1 MSERV
6 VLVGYGPVGARLIE
20 GLLPAVRD
28 GRIDLT
34 VVGAETH
41 DVYNR
46 VLLAEYAVGR
56 ADRDGL
62 DMGDR
67 LVAEEA
73 GVTFVLGMTVVGVDR
88 DRRVV
93 RLNDGIRLPYDRLVL
108 ATGAR
113 ANVPTLA
120 GLEKAQRHRAT
131 RPGVPDELDRGS
143 APLPRGVVALRD
155 LTDAEHVRA
164 AVSAGQRIVVLGAG
178 VLGMELALAAAEAGA
193 EVVVAYHSAAP
204 MNRTLDENGGR
215 VLAAAATAV
224 GVEMMHHAR
233 AESIVQRYDDHGQA
247 WFDGL
252 VCADGKVLAGDLLV
266 LSCGVAARTEVASL
280 AGLATSAGVLVDGAS
295 RSWTD
300 PNVFAIGDCA
310 HVADPAQ
317 ADADGRVPGGPSG
330 LIGPGWRQAD
340 RLAALLSAGAS
351 GSGSGGSG
359 AASAGAVL
367 AVSGS
372 GGVSAGAALA
382 ASSSGGAPAGAALAA
397 SSSGGAPAGAA
408 FAASGSGGASAGAVA
423 SAAPVPAERPGVVML
438 KAEGID
444 VVAGGAVDADPFSHA
459 PECHGPQ
466 VTLWADPARG
476 AYVKLVTVDGVLTG
490 FVSVGMPRT
499 GAELTL
505 LFERGSELPADR
517 SSLLRLDAPDAGMS
531 VVADPFA
538 ADATVCWCNGV
549 SAGAIREA
557 VAAGEPTVACVKAS
571 TRAGTGAEAAS
582 AASPSCWRGRPCPRN
597 GGEPARPCPRGGGRA
612 RGTVT
617 AWRGPCP
624 RGRARVAGPAPATR
638 AELRKNPL
646 RHGPT
651 PTRRLDHPGFSGVTL
666 AFTAA
671 RRGTSPPC
679 ATRTNRGRSTVREC
693 LRSRTSWPSSP
704 RRLSSSSSRVRACCS
719 SSDAPSLSA
728 AVRAYSAS
736 SATRSAPFLPSSRSP
751 SESARSSPR
760 RSSRSPCSR
769 SSARSTSYGSASRR
783 SAIATRM
790 SPGQSR
796 HRRRRG
802 PSCARASWW
811 D

>member
-20 GLLPAVRD
+20 GLLPAVRE

-56 ADRDGL
+56 MERESL
-62 DMGDR
+62 DMDDR
-67 LVAEEA
+67 RIAEEA
-73 GVTFVLGMTVVGVDR
+73 GVRFVLGSAVVGVDR
-88 DRRVV
+88 HRRMV
-93 RLNDGIRLPYDRLVL
+93 RLHNGIRLDYDRLVL

-120 GLEKAQRHRAT
+120 GMERARRDRASVAAT
-131 RPGVPDELDRGS
+131 PADLDLGG

-155 LTDAEHVRA
+155 LADAEHVRA

-215 VLAAAATAV
+215 VLAAAAEAA
-224 GVEMMHHAR
+224 GVEMAHHAR
-233 AESIVQRYDDHGQA
+233 AESILLRYDDHGHA

-280 AGLATSAGVLVDGAS
+280 AGLATSTGILVDGSS

-310 HVADPAQ
+310 HVADPA
-317 ADADGRVPGGPSG
+317 DAGDDGRVPGGPSG
-330 LIGPGWRQAD
+330 LVGPGWRQAD
-340 RLAALLSAGAS
+340 RLAALLSTGTE
-351 GSGSGGSG
+351 
-359 AASAGAVL
+359 
-367 AVSGS
+367 
-372 GGVSAGAALA
+372 
-382 ASSSGGAPAGAALAA
+382 APAA
-397 SSSGGAPAGAA
+397 
-408 FAASGSGGASAGAVA
+408 
-423 SAAPVPAERPGVVML
+423 AERPSVVML

-459 PECHGPQ
+459 PGCHGPQ

-476 AYVKLVTVDGVLTG
+476 AYVKLVTVDGVLSG
-490 FVSVGMPRT
+490 FVAVGMPRT

-517 SSLLRLDAPDAGMS
+517 SSLLRLDAPDAGMA

-557 VAAGEPTVACVKAS
+557 AAAGEPTVACVKAA
-571 TRAGTGAEAAS
+571 TRAGTGCGGCVGRITELLAREAV
-582 AASPSCWRGRPCPRN
+582 
-597 GGEPARPCPRGGGRA
+597 PA
-612 RGTVT
+612 
-617 AWRGPCP
+617 
-624 RGRARVAGPAPATR
+624 
-638 AELRKNPL
+638 
-646 RHGPT
+646 
-651 PTRRLDHPGFSGVTL
+651 
-666 AFTAA
+666 
-671 RRGTSPPC
+671 
-679 ATRTNRGRSTVREC
+679 
-693 LRSRTSWPSSP
+693 
-704 RRLSSSSSRVRACCS
+704 
-719 SSDAPSLSA
+719 
-728 AVRAYSAS
+728 
-736 SATRSAPFLPSSRSP
+736 
-751 SESARSSPR
+751 
-760 RSSRSPCSR
+760 
-769 SSARSTSYGSASRR
+769 
-783 SAIATRM
+783 
-790 SPGQSR
+790 
-796 HRRRRG
+796 
-802 PSCARASWW
+802 
-811 D
+811 

>member
-6 VLVGYGPVGARLIE
+6 VLVGYGPVGARLVD

-28 GRIDLT
+28 ERIDLT
-34 VVGAETH
+34 VIGAETH

-56 ADRDGL
+56 AERDGL

-67 LVAEEA
+67 LVAEDA
-73 GVTFVLGMTVVGVDR
+73 GVRFTLGMTVVGVDR

-93 RLNDGIRLPYDRLVL
+93 RLHDGIRIPYDRLVL

-120 GLEKAQRHRAT
+120 GLERAQRHRAA
-131 RPGVPDELDRGS
+131 RPGVPAELDRGT

-280 AGLATSAGVLVDGAS
+280 AGLAISSGVLVDGAS

-300 PNVFAIGDCA
+300 PDVFAIGDCA
-310 HVADPAQ
+310 HVADPAD
-317 ADADGRVPGGPSG
+317 AGADGRVPGGPSG

-340 RLAALLSAGAS
+340 RLAALLSSGAS
-351 GSGSGGSG
+351 GTV
-359 AASAGAVL
+359 ADAAGAV
-367 AVSGS
+367 
-372 GGVSAGAALA
+372 
-382 ASSSGGAPAGAALAA
+382 
-397 SSSGGAPAGAA
+397 
-408 FAASGSGGASAGAVA
+408 
-423 SAAPVPAERPGVVML
+423 SAAPAPVERPGVVML
-438 KAEGID
+438 KAQGID

-459 PECHGPQ
+459 PGCHGPQ

-490 FVSVGMPRT
+490 FVALGMPRT

-517 SSLLRLDAPDAGMS
+517 SSLLRLDAPDTGMA

-549 SAGAIREA
+549 SAGVIRDA

-571 TRAGTGAEAAS
+571 TRAGTGCGGCVGRISELLAREAV
-582 AASPSCWRGRPCPRN
+582 
-597 GGEPARPCPRGGGRA
+597 PA
-612 RGTVT
+612 
-617 AWRGPCP
+617 
-624 RGRARVAGPAPATR
+624 
-638 AELRKNPL
+638 
-646 RHGPT
+646 
-651 PTRRLDHPGFSGVTL
+651 
-666 AFTAA
+666 
-671 RRGTSPPC
+671 
-679 ATRTNRGRSTVREC
+679 
-693 LRSRTSWPSSP
+693 
-704 RRLSSSSSRVRACCS
+704 
-719 SSDAPSLSA
+719 
-728 AVRAYSAS
+728 
-736 SATRSAPFLPSSRSP
+736 
-751 SESARSSPR
+751 
-760 RSSRSPCSR
+760 
-769 SSARSTSYGSASRR
+769 
-783 SAIATRM
+783 
-790 SPGQSR
+790 
-796 HRRRRG
+796 
-802 PSCARASWW
+802 
-811 D
+811 

>member
-20 GLLPAVRD
+20 GLLPAVRE

-56 ADRDGL
+56 MERESL
-62 DMGDR
+62 DMDDR
-67 LVAEEA
+67 RIAEEA
-73 GVTFVLGMTVVGVDR
+73 GVRFVLGSAVVGVDR
-88 DRRVV
+88 HRRVV
-93 RLNDGIRLPYDRLVL
+93 RLHDGIRLDYDRLVL

-120 GLEKAQRHRAT
+120 GMERARRDRASVAVT
-131 RPGVPDELDRGS
+131 PADLDLGG

-155 LTDAEHVRA
+155 LADAEHVRA

-215 VLAAAATAV
+215 VLASAAEAA
-224 GVEMMHHAR
+224 GVEMAHHAR
-233 AESIVQRYDDHGQA
+233 AESILLRYDDHGHA

-266 LSCGVAARTEVASL
+266 LSCGVAARTEVASF
-280 AGLATSAGVLVDGAS
+280 AGLAISTGILVDGSS

-310 HVADPAQ
+310 HVADPA
-317 ADADGRVPGGPSG
+317 DAGDDGRVPGGPSG
-330 LIGPGWRQAD
+330 LVGPGWRQAD
-340 RLAALLSAGAS
+340 RLAALLSS
-351 GSGSGGSG
+351 GVEVP
-359 AASAGAVL
+359 AA
-367 AVSGS
+367 
-372 GGVSAGAALA
+372 
-382 ASSSGGAPAGAALAA
+382 
-397 SSSGGAPAGAA
+397 
-408 FAASGSGGASAGAVA
+408 
-423 SAAPVPAERPGVVML
+423 AERPGVVML

-459 PECHGPQ
+459 PGCHGPQ

-476 AYVKLVTVDGVLTG
+476 AYVKLVTVDGVLSG
-490 FVSVGMPRT
+490 FVAVGMPRT

-517 SSLLRLDAPDAGMS
+517 SSLLRLDAPDAGMA

-557 VAAGEPTVACVKAS
+557 AAAGEPTVACVKAA
-571 TRAGTGAEAAS
+571 TRAGTGCGGCVGRITELLAREAV
-582 AASPSCWRGRPCPRN
+582 
-597 GGEPARPCPRGGGRA
+597 PA
-612 RGTVT
+612 
-617 AWRGPCP
+617 
-624 RGRARVAGPAPATR
+624 
-638 AELRKNPL
+638 
-646 RHGPT
+646 
-651 PTRRLDHPGFSGVTL
+651 
-666 AFTAA
+666 
-671 RRGTSPPC
+671 
-679 ATRTNRGRSTVREC
+679 
-693 LRSRTSWPSSP
+693 
-704 RRLSSSSSRVRACCS
+704 
-719 SSDAPSLSA
+719 
-728 AVRAYSAS
+728 
-736 SATRSAPFLPSSRSP
+736 
-751 SESARSSPR
+751 
-760 RSSRSPCSR
+760 
-769 SSARSTSYGSASRR
+769 
-783 SAIATRM
+783 
-790 SPGQSR
+790 
-796 HRRRRG
+796 
-802 PSCARASWW
+802 
-811 D
+811 

>member
-73 GVTFVLGMTVVGVDR
+73 GVRFVLGMTVVGVDR

-93 RLNDGIRLPYDRLVL
+93 RLHDGIRIPYDRLVL

-120 GLEKAQRHRAT
+120 GLERAQRHRAA
-131 RPGVPDELDRGS
+131 RPGVPDQLDQGA

-155 LTDAEHVRA
+155 LADAEHVRA

-280 AGLATSAGVLVDGAS
+280 AGLAISSGVLVDGAS

-300 PNVFAIGDCA
+300 PDVFAIGDCA
-310 HVADPAQ
+310 HVADPAD
-317 ADADGRVPGGPSG
+317 AGADGRVPGGPSG

-340 RLAALLSAGAS
+340 RLAALLSSGGAGVASAGPAGAS
-351 GSGSGGSG
+351 TGL
-359 AASAGAVL
+359 ASATTAGVAGVV
-367 AVSGS
+367 AS
-372 GGVSAGAALA
+372 VSAI
-382 ASSSGGAPAGAALAA
+382 
-397 SSSGGAPAGAA
+397 
-408 FAASGSGGASAGAVA
+408 
-423 SAAPVPAERPGVVML
+423 PVERPGVVML

-444 VVAGGAVDADPFSHA
+444 VVAGGAVDVDPFSHA
-459 PECHGPQ
+459 PGCHGPQ

-517 SSLLRLDAPDAGMS
+517 SSLLRLDAPDTGMA

-557 VAAGEPTVACVKAS
+557 IAAGEPTVACVKAS
-571 TRAGTGAEAAS
+571 TRAGTGCGGCVGRISELLAREAV
-582 AASPSCWRGRPCPRN
+582 
-597 GGEPARPCPRGGGRA
+597 PA
-612 RGTVT
+612 
-617 AWRGPCP
+617 
-624 RGRARVAGPAPATR
+624 
-638 AELRKNPL
+638 
-646 RHGPT
+646 
-651 PTRRLDHPGFSGVTL
+651 
-666 AFTAA
+666 
-671 RRGTSPPC
+671 
-679 ATRTNRGRSTVREC
+679 
-693 LRSRTSWPSSP
+693 
-704 RRLSSSSSRVRACCS
+704 
-719 SSDAPSLSA
+719 
-728 AVRAYSAS
+728 
-736 SATRSAPFLPSSRSP
+736 
-751 SESARSSPR
+751 
-760 RSSRSPCSR
+760 
-769 SSARSTSYGSASRR
+769 
-783 SAIATRM
+783 
-790 SPGQSR
+790 
-796 HRRRRG
+796 
-802 PSCARASWW
+802 
-811 D
+811 

>member
-34 VVGAETH
+34 VIGAETH

-56 ADRDGL
+56 ADREGL

-73 GVTFVLGMTVVGVDR
+73 GVQFVLGMTVVGVDR
-88 DRRVV
+88 DRQVV
-93 RLNDGIRLPYDRLVL
+93 RLHDGIRVPYDRLVL

-120 GLEKAQRHRAT
+120 GLERAQRHRAA
-131 RPGVPDELDRGS
+131 RPGVPAELDRGS

-155 LTDAEHVRA
+155 LADAEHVRA

-280 AGLATSAGVLVDGAS
+280 AGLATSTGVLVDGAS

-300 PNVFAIGDCA
+300 PHVFAIGDCA
-310 HVADPAQ
+310 HVADPA
-317 ADADGRVPGGPSG
+317 DAGDDGRVPGGPSG
-330 LIGPGWRQAD
+330 LVGPGWRQAD
-340 RLAALLSAGAS
+340 RLAALLTAGDDSA
-351 GSGSGGSG
+351 
-359 AASAGAVL
+359 AASASPAPVPGAAASASPAL
-367 AVSGS
+367 A
-372 GGVSAGAALA
+372 AGAAASASPALA
-382 ASSSGGAPAGAALAA
+382 AGAAA
-397 SSSGGAPAGAA
+397 S
-408 FAASGSGGASAGAVA
+408 V
-423 SAAPVPAERPGVVML
+423 APVPVERPGVVML

-444 VVAGGAVDADPFSHA
+444 VVAGGAVDADPFAPVHA
-459 PECHGPQ
+459 AACHAPQ

-517 SSLLRLDAPDAGMS
+517 SSLLRLDAPDAGMA

-549 SAGAIREA
+549 SAGAIRDA

-571 TRAGTGAEAAS
+571 TRAGTGCGGCVGRISELLAREAV
-582 AASPSCWRGRPCPRN
+582 
-597 GGEPARPCPRGGGRA
+597 PA
-612 RGTVT
+612 
-617 AWRGPCP
+617 
-624 RGRARVAGPAPATR
+624 
-638 AELRKNPL
+638 
-646 RHGPT
+646 
-651 PTRRLDHPGFSGVTL
+651 
-666 AFTAA
+666 
-671 RRGTSPPC
+671 
-679 ATRTNRGRSTVREC
+679 
-693 LRSRTSWPSSP
+693 
-704 RRLSSSSSRVRACCS
+704 
-719 SSDAPSLSA
+719 
-728 AVRAYSAS
+728 
-736 SATRSAPFLPSSRSP
+736 
-751 SESARSSPR
+751 
-760 RSSRSPCSR
+760 
-769 SSARSTSYGSASRR
+769 
-783 SAIATRM
+783 
-790 SPGQSR
+790 
-796 HRRRRG
+796 
-802 PSCARASWW
+802 
-811 D
+811 

>member
-20 GLLPAVRD
+20 GLLPAVRE

-56 ADRDGL
+56 MERESL
-62 DMGDR
+62 DMDDR
-67 LVAEEA
+67 RIAEEA
-73 GVTFVLGMTVVGVDR
+73 GVRFVLGSAVVGVDR
-88 DRRVV
+88 HRRVV
-93 RLNDGIRLPYDRLVL
+93 RLHDGIRLDYDRLVL

-120 GLEKAQRHRAT
+120 GMERARRDRASVAVT
-131 RPGVPDELDRGS
+131 PADLDLGG

-155 LTDAEHVRA
+155 LADAEHVRA

-215 VLAAAATAV
+215 VLASAAEAA
-224 GVEMMHHAR
+224 GVEMAHHAR
-233 AESIVQRYDDHGQA
+233 AESILLRYDDHGHA

-266 LSCGVAARTEVASL
+266 LSCGVAARTEVASF
-280 AGLATSAGVLVDGAS
+280 AGLAISTGILVDGSS

-310 HVADPAQ
+310 HVADPA
-317 ADADGRVPGGPSG
+317 DAGDEGRVPGGPSG
-330 LIGPGWRQAD
+330 LVGPGWRQAD
-340 RLAALLSAGAS
+340 RLAALLSS
-351 GSGSGGSG
+351 GTE
-359 AASAGAVL
+359 
-367 AVSGS
+367 
-372 GGVSAGAALA
+372 
-382 ASSSGGAPAGAALAA
+382 APAA
-397 SSSGGAPAGAA
+397 
-408 FAASGSGGASAGAVA
+408 
-423 SAAPVPAERPGVVML
+423 AERPSVVML

-459 PECHGPQ
+459 PGCHGPQ

-476 AYVKLVTVDGVLTG
+476 AYVKLVTVDGVLSG
-490 FVSVGMPRT
+490 FVAVGMPRT

-517 SSLLRLDAPDAGMS
+517 SSLLRLDAPDAGMA

-557 VAAGEPTVACVKAS
+557 AAAGEPTVACVKAA
-571 TRAGTGAEAAS
+571 TRAGTGCGGCVGRITELLAREAV
-582 AASPSCWRGRPCPRN
+582 
-597 GGEPARPCPRGGGRA
+597 PA
-612 RGTVT
+612 
-617 AWRGPCP
+617 
-624 RGRARVAGPAPATR
+624 
-638 AELRKNPL
+638 
-646 RHGPT
+646 
-651 PTRRLDHPGFSGVTL
+651 
-666 AFTAA
+666 
-671 RRGTSPPC
+671 
-679 ATRTNRGRSTVREC
+679 
-693 LRSRTSWPSSP
+693 
-704 RRLSSSSSRVRACCS
+704 
-719 SSDAPSLSA
+719 
-728 AVRAYSAS
+728 
-736 SATRSAPFLPSSRSP
+736 
-751 SESARSSPR
+751 
-760 RSSRSPCSR
+760 
-769 SSARSTSYGSASRR
+769 
-783 SAIATRM
+783 
-790 SPGQSR
+790 
-796 HRRRRG
+796 
-802 PSCARASWW
+802 
-811 D
+811 

>member
-34 VVGAETH
+34 VIGAETH

-56 ADRDGL
+56 TDREGL

-73 GVTFVLGMTVVGVDR
+73 GVTFALGMTVVGVDR
-88 DRRVV
+88 DRQVV
-93 RLNDGIRLPYDRLVL
+93 RLHDGIRVPYDRLVL

-120 GLEKAQRHRAT
+120 GLERAQRHRAA
-131 RPGVPDELDRGS
+131 RPGVPAELDRGS

-155 LTDAEHVRA
+155 LADAEHVRA

-266 LSCGVAARTEVASL
+266 LSCGVAARTEVASI
-280 AGLATSAGVLVDGAS
+280 AGLATSTGVLVDGAS

-300 PNVFAIGDCA
+300 PHVFAIGDCA
-310 HVADPAQ
+310 HVADPA
-317 ADADGRVPGGPSG
+317 DAGDDGRVPGGPSG
-330 LIGPGWRQAD
+330 LVGPGWRQAD
-340 RLAALLSAGAS
+340 RLAALLAAGDGSAAAS
-351 GSGSGGSG
+351 ASPALVAG
-359 AASAGAVL
+359 AASI
-367 AVSGS
+367 
-372 GGVSAGAALA
+372 
-382 ASSSGGAPAGAALAA
+382 
-397 SSSGGAPAGAA
+397 
-408 FAASGSGGASAGAVA
+408 
-423 SAAPVPAERPGVVML
+423 APVPVERPGVVML

-444 VVAGGAVDADPFSHA
+444 VVAGGAVDADPFAPVHA
-459 PECHGPQ
+459 AACHAPQ

-517 SSLLRLDAPDAGMS
+517 SSLLRLDAPDAGMA

-549 SAGAIREA
+549 SAGAIRDA

-571 TRAGTGAEAAS
+571 TRAGTGCGGCVGRISELLAREAV
-582 AASPSCWRGRPCPRN
+582 
-597 GGEPARPCPRGGGRA
+597 PA
-612 RGTVT
+612 
-617 AWRGPCP
+617 
-624 RGRARVAGPAPATR
+624 
-638 AELRKNPL
+638 
-646 RHGPT
+646 
-651 PTRRLDHPGFSGVTL
+651 
-666 AFTAA
+666 
-671 RRGTSPPC
+671 
-679 ATRTNRGRSTVREC
+679 
-693 LRSRTSWPSSP
+693 
-704 RRLSSSSSRVRACCS
+704 
-719 SSDAPSLSA
+719 
-728 AVRAYSAS
+728 
-736 SATRSAPFLPSSRSP
+736 
-751 SESARSSPR
+751 
-760 RSSRSPCSR
+760 
-769 SSARSTSYGSASRR
+769 
-783 SAIATRM
+783 
-790 SPGQSR
+790 
-796 HRRRRG
+796 
-802 PSCARASWW
+802 
-811 D
+811 

>member
-34 VVGAETH
+34 VIGAETH

-56 ADRDGL
+56 ADREGL

-93 RLNDGIRLPYDRLVL
+93 RLHDGIRVPYDRLVL

-120 GLEKAQRHRAT
+120 GLERAQRHRAA
-131 RPGVPDELDRGS
+131 RPAVAAELDHGS

-155 LTDAEHVRA
+155 LADAEHVRA

-280 AGLATSAGVLVDGAS
+280 AGLAISSGVLVDGAS

-310 HVADPAQ
+310 HVADPA
-317 ADADGRVPGGPSG
+317 DAGDDGRVPGGPSG
-330 LIGPGWRQAD
+330 LVGPGWRQAD
-340 RLAALLSAGAS
+340 RLAALLSSGAAPVPSAGAS
-351 GSGSGGSG
+351 GAVADAPGVAPRAS
-359 AASAGAVL
+359 AASAI
-367 AVSGS
+367 
-372 GGVSAGAALA
+372 
-382 ASSSGGAPAGAALAA
+382 P
-397 SSSGGAPAGAA
+397 
-408 FAASGSGGASAGAVA
+408 
-423 SAAPVPAERPGVVML
+423 APVERPGVVML

-459 PECHGPQ
+459 PGCHGPQ

-490 FVSVGMPRT
+490 FVAVGMPRT

-517 SSLLRLDAPDAGMS
+517 SSLLRLDAADAGMA

-549 SAGAIREA
+549 SAGAIRDA

-571 TRAGTGAEAAS
+571 TRAGTGCGGCVGRISELLAREAV
-582 AASPSCWRGRPCPRN
+582 
-597 GGEPARPCPRGGGRA
+597 PA
-612 RGTVT
+612 
-617 AWRGPCP
+617 
-624 RGRARVAGPAPATR
+624 
-638 AELRKNPL
+638 
-646 RHGPT
+646 
-651 PTRRLDHPGFSGVTL
+651 
-666 AFTAA
+666 
-671 RRGTSPPC
+671 
-679 ATRTNRGRSTVREC
+679 
-693 LRSRTSWPSSP
+693 
-704 RRLSSSSSRVRACCS
+704 
-719 SSDAPSLSA
+719 
-728 AVRAYSAS
+728 
-736 SATRSAPFLPSSRSP
+736 
-751 SESARSSPR
+751 
-760 RSSRSPCSR
+760 
-769 SSARSTSYGSASRR
+769 
-783 SAIATRM
+783 
-790 SPGQSR
+790 
-796 HRRRRG
+796 
-802 PSCARASWW
+802 
-811 D
+811 